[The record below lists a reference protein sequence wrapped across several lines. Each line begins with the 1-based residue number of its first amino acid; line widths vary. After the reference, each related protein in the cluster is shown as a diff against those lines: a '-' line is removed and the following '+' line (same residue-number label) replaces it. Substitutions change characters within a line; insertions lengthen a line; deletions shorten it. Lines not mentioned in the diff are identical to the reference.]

1 MALPT
6 DPAEAFVREVDE
18 NLRRDQMADMA
29 KSYGKWIIAAVV
41 LFLAAVG
48 GYLYWQ
54 SDSQK
59 QASSDSEAMSA
70 ALDKVASGDTKKA
83 RNELIP
89 LSDSRNDVTRAS
101 ALLGRAALAL
111 RANDRKTANDL
122 YKQVEDDGGLPQ
134 PYRDLALVRRTMTEY
149 DQLKPDEIITR
160 LAPLA
165 QAGKPFFGSAG
176 EMTAMAMLNKGD
188 RNGAGQLFA
197 KIAADKQVPQ
207 SIRARAVQLAG
218 SLGVDATA
226 SMPVDLTATPAQ

>member
-1 MALPT
+1 LALPT

-29 KSYGKWIIAAVV
+29 KSYGKWIVAALI

-54 SDSQK
+54 NRQ
-59 QASSDSEAMSA
+59 QAQAAKDSEAISA
-70 ALDKVASGDTKKA
+70 ALDKVTTGNSKGAQA
-83 RNELIP
+83 ELVP
-89 LSDSRNDVTRAS
+89 LSDSSNDITRAS
-101 ALLGRAALAL
+101 ALLSRAAIAL
-111 RANDRKTANDL
+111 RQNDRKTAAEL
-122 YKQVEDDGGLPQ
+122 YKQVESDDGLPQ
-134 PYRDLALVRRTMTEY
+134 PFRDLATVRRTMTEY
-149 DQLKPDEIITR
+149 DSIKPDEAIAR

-165 QAGKPFFGSAG
+165 QPGNPFFGSAG
-176 EMTAMAMLNKGD
+176 ELTALAMLAKGD

-207 SIRARAVQLAG
+207 TIRSRAVQLAG

>member
-29 KSYGKWIIAAVV
+29 KSYGKWIVVAVI

-48 GYLYWQ
+48 GFLYWQ
-54 SDSQK
+54 TYQQK
-59 QASSDSEAMSA
+59 KAKAEAETVSA
-70 ALDKVASGDTKKA
+70 ALDKVASGNLKGA
-83 RNELIP
+83 QAELTS
-89 LSDSRNDVTRAS
+89 LSTSSNDVTRAS
-101 ALLGRAALAL
+101 ALLGRAATAL
-111 RANDRKTANDL
+111 RQNDRKTAAEL
-122 YKQVEDDGGLPQ
+122 YKQVEADDGLPQ
-134 PYRDLALVRRTMTEY
+134 PYRDLATVRRTMTEY
-149 DQLKPDEIITR
+149 DNLKPDEVIAR
-160 LAPLA
+160 LAPLS
-165 QAGKPFFGSAG
+165 QPGNPFFGSAG
-176 EMTAMAMLNKGD
+176 EMTGLAMLAKGD

-207 SIRARAVQLAG
+207 SIRGRAVQLAG